1 MAHALKVPLKASKKS
16 SAELV
21 VERRR
26 AAIDRTRGV
35 LTRLAPGRSLSNE
48 LIAERRAEAR
58 AEDQAEAKAAQA
70 RRRSA
75 KR

>member
-1 MAHALKVPLKASKKS
+1 MAHALKVPKS
-16 SAELV
+16 V

-35 LTRLAPGRSLSNE
+35 LTRLAPGRSLVDE

-58 AEDQAEAKAAQA
+58 AETGRHPVGKH
-70 RRRSA
+70 
-75 KR
+75 